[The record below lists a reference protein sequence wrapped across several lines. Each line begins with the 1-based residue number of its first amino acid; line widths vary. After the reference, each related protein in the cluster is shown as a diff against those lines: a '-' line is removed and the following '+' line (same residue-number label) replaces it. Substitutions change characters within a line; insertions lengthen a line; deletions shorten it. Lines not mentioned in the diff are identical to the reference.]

1 MMLTLHNWV
10 KGTAFVLVLSSIA
23 TAIATEEAVRAPVE
37 ASSSARQLNDRGR
50 YLVKIAGCNDCHT
63 PGYAQTGG
71 RYPRNTG
78 LSVIV

>member
-23 TAIATEEAVRAPVE
+23 TAIATEEAVRPPVE

-50 YLVKIAGCNDCHT
+50 YLVKNRRLQRLPHPWLCSN
-63 PGYAQTGG
+63 GG
-71 RYPRNTG
+71 KIPRNTG